1 MINIR
6 EIIILSLIGI
16 LCGLSMG
23 SIGIGA
29 GLVTVPLL
37 IIYGINIK
45 TAIALIMVMQLLP
58 QSAPGVYH
66 YWNYILWI
74 PTILVVIGSII
85 GIWIGSSITSKKYVS
100 DNTLYRIIPVFL
112 FVSAIYFYIKHWNS
126 GLKYDILE

>member
-58 QSAPGVYH
+58 QSIFGVIN
-66 YWNYILWI
+66 YWNYII
-74 PTILVVIGSII
+74 TQIIVVLQNYQMHII
-85 GIWIGSSITSKKYVS
+85 RYMM
-100 DNTLYRIIPVFL
+100 LC
-112 FVSAIYFYIKHWNS
+112 IYE
-126 GLKYDILE
+126 LL

>member
-1 MINIR
+1 MINIK

-58 QSAPGVYH
+58 QSIFGVIN
-66 YWNYILWI
+66 YWNYINWYQSFI
-74 PTILVVIGSII
+74 VIFASFVGIYIGSFIVTNNYI
-85 GIWIGSSITSKKYVS
+85 MEL
-100 DNTLYRIIPVFL
+100 TLYKILTIFLIIN
-112 FVSAIYFYIKHWNS
+112 SIYFSIKY
-126 GLKYDILE
+126 LL

>member
-1 MINIR
+1 MINIK

-37 IIYGINIK
+37 ILYGINIK

-58 QSAPGVYH
+58 QSIFGVIN
-66 YWNYILWI
+66 YWNYINWYQSFI
-74 PTILVVIGSII
+74 VIFASFVGIYIGSFIVTNNYI
-85 GIWIGSSITSKKYVS
+85 LELTLYKILTIFLIITS
-100 DNTLYRIIPVFL
+100 
-112 FVSAIYFYIKHWNS
+112 IYFSIKY
-126 GLKYDILE
+126 LL

>member
-1 MINIR
+1 MINIK

-58 QSAPGVYH
+58 QSIFGVIN
-66 YWNYILWI
+66 YWNYINWYQSFI
-74 PTILVVIGSII
+74 VIFASFVGIYIGSFIVTNNYI
-85 GIWIGSSITSKKYVS
+85 SEL
-100 DNTLYRIIPVFL
+100 TLYKILTIFLIIN
-112 FVSAIYFYIKHWNS
+112 SIYFSIKY
-126 GLKYDILE
+126 LL

>member
-58 QSAPGVYH
+58 QSIFGVIN
-66 YWNYILWI
+66 YWNYINWYQSFI
-74 PTILVVIGSII
+74 VIFASFVGIYIGSFIVTNNYI
-85 GIWIGSSITSKKYVS
+85 SEL
-100 DNTLYRIIPVFL
+100 TLYKILTIFLIIN
-112 FVSAIYFYIKHWNS
+112 SIYFTIKY
-126 GLKYDILE
+126 LL

>member
-45 TAIALIMVMQLLP
+45 RAIALIMVMQLLP
-58 QSAPGVYH
+58 QSIFGVIN
-66 YWNYILWI
+66 YWNYINWYQSFI
-74 PTILVVIGSII
+74 VIFASFVGIYIGSFIVTNNYI
-85 GIWIGSSITSKKYVS
+85 SEL
-100 DNTLYRIIPVFL
+100 TLYKILTIFLIIN
-112 FVSAIYFYIKHWNS
+112 SIYFTIKY
-126 GLKYDILE
+126 LL